1 MIFIESFNDIFTDLL
16 SMFQRYF
23 SISLRQGIIFLVN
36 VLIFIII
43 YRIDW
48 CILILSLLLHSLN

>member
-23 SISLRQGIIFLVN
+23 SISLRQGIILLVY
-36 VLIFIII
+36 VLILIII
-43 YRIDW
+43 DRIDR
-48 CILILSLLLHSLN
+48 CILILSLFLHSLN